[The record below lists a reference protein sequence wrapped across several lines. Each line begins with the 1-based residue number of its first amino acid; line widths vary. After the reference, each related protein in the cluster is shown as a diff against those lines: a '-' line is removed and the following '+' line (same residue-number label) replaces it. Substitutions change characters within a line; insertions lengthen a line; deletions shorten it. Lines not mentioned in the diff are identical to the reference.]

1 MSLLSLLR
9 LRGRL
14 TAWPFL
20 SLLALLLLAACNV
33 PFVMPSPTPEPTPA
47 PTPGPVA
54 ETVTLYVA
62 PETIPCP
69 EAPEQTCLQV
79 RESPEAAYQPLPADA
94 IAGFEFEPGYEYELS
109 VEKRA
114 AAPDAA
120 AYQLVTVVAKISPG
134 AVAPGGTTT
143 PLEGILWQLEAL
155 AGPDGNLQPAL
166 PQVKVTATFA
176 NGILGGHAGCN
187 NYSAAYRL
195 EGERL
200 SVETIMTTMMAC
212 ADDALNEQ
220 ERLYLAA
227 LDAAAGYTIAD
238 GRLTLRN
245 AAGADVL
252 VFVAVPPASLTGTT
266 WVLSYYH
273 NGAEALVSSLAETQ
287 ITLVFGE
294 DGQVSGSA
302 GCNTYQAP
310 YQVEGANLTIAAP
323 ATTRMM
329 CAEPAGIMEQENAY
343 LQALTRAATYTIIGD
358 ELTLF
363 DVEGMRVAGFVAG
376 EAVTMAPGE
385 VTPAPAATPTP
396 GVVESTPAATL
407 PPRTVEPGPTKTP
420 TPGVVPPAP
429 AATPTP
435 ALTLTDIIWQ
445 WVKSVAPDGSTLTVP
460 TPERYTVT
468 FLADGTLAIVA
479 DCNTGSGTY
488 RREGA
493 NLSIGT
499 IATTLMACPSDSLDT
514 RFTAG
519 LQQVT
524 AYRLA
529 DGELILTL
537 KDGGRMHFV
546 AAATTAVSQAPT
558 LALADTT
565 WRWTALSTADGVT
578 TNVNRPLRYTV
589 SFLADGRL
597 RLRLDCNQ
605 GRGTYQIEGN
615 ALSITA
621 TATTRRACGAGSAWQ
636 AFLDALNQAQ
646 SYEMADGNLIIRL
659 SDGRALTLAPL
670 R

>member
-1 MSLLSLLR
+1 MPTIPSLPT
-9 LRGRL
+9 GRRKL
-14 TAWPFL
+14 PFVL
-20 SLLALLLLAACNV
+20 IAAALLLAACNV
-33 PFVMPSPTPEPTPA
+33 PFVQPSPTPEPTPA
-47 PTPGPVA
+47 PTPGPSVV
-54 ETVTLYVA
+54 TLTLYVA

-69 EAPEQTCLQV
+69 DAPERTCLQV
-79 RESPEAAYQPLPADA
+79 RESPEAAYRPLPADA
-94 IAGFEFEPGYEYELS
+94 ITGFEFEPGYEYELS
-109 VEKRA
+109 VETSA
-114 AAPDAA
+114 AAPDA
-120 AYQLVTVVAKISPG
+120 YRLVTVVAKISPG

-155 AGPDGNLQPAL
+155 AGPDGNLRPAL

-176 NGILGGHAGCN
+176 NGILGGQAGCN

-195 EGERL
+195 EGDRL
-200 SVETIMTTMMAC
+200 TVETIMTTMMAC

-227 LDAAAGYTIAD
+227 LDAVAGYTIAD

-252 VFVAVPPASLTGTT
+252 VFGAVPPASLTGTT
-266 WVLSYYH
+266 WVLTYYH
-273 NGAEALVSSLAETQ
+273 NGAEALVSSLAQTQ

-294 DGQVSGSA
+294 DGQLSGSA

-310 YQVEGANLTIAAP
+310 YQVEGTHLTVGAP
-323 ATTRMM
+323 VTTRML

-376 EAVTMAPGE
+376 EAVGMTPGE
-385 VTPAPAATPTP
+385 VQPGPAATATP
-396 GVVESTPAATL
+396 SAVASTPAVT
-407 PPRTVEPGPTKTP
+407 PIPGTVEPGPAKTP
-420 TPGVVPPAP
+420 TPGVVPPGP
-429 AATPTP
+429 AATPMP
-435 ALTLTDIIWQ
+435 APTLTDVVWQ

-468 FLADGTLAIVA
+468 FLTDGTLAIVA
-479 DCNTGSGTY
+479 DCNTGSGAY
-488 RREGA
+488 RRDGA
-493 NLSIGT
+493 NLSIGP
-499 IATTLMACPSDSLDT
+499 IATTLIACPPDSLDA
-514 RFTAG
+514 RFTAE

-524 AYRLA
+524 AYRLS

-537 KDGGRMHFV
+537 KDGGRMHFT
-546 AAATTAVSQAPT
+546 ASTTTAVSQAPSPT
-558 LALADTT
+558 LAGTR
-565 WRWTALSTADGVT
+565 WRWTALTTADGAT
-578 TNVNRPLRYTV
+578 STVNRPLRYTV

-597 RLRLDCNQ
+597 QLRLDCNQ
-605 GRGTYQIEGN
+605 GRGTYQIEGS
-615 ALSITA
+615 ALTITA

-636 AFLDALNQAQ
+636 TFLDALNQAQ
-646 SYEMADGNLIIRL
+646 AYDVADGNLILRL
-659 SDGRALTLAPL
+659 SDGRALTLASL